1 MVLRREVHEA
11 IEKIVPSE
19 YVKYGEPM
27 KKHTTF
33 RIGGEAACVI
43 WVENEKQL
51 AALFRLCKEEAIP
64 YLVMGNG
71 SNLLFSDEGFDG
83 IIFLIG
89 SRMQEIQV
97 EGTRITAKAGA
108 MMSRIASVAKDHSLT
123 GLEFA
128 SGIPGTIGGGVVM
141 NAGAYGGE
149 LKDVIIR
156 VRVMD
161 PDGKARVVDH
171 TQMHFGYRTSLIKE
185 EPLVVLEV
193 EMELAQGNQAEIQEK
208 MEELAAKRKEKQPL
222 EYPSA
227 GSTFKRPEGYFA
239 GALIQEAGL
248 RGYSIGDAQVSE
260 KHCGFVINRGNASC
274 EDVKKLMQH
283 VIKVVEEKNGVTL
296 EPEVILVSR

>member
-1 MVLRREVHEA
+1 MIVHEQ
-11 IEKIVPSE
+11 IERIVPSE

-43 WVENEKQL
+43 WVENELQL
-51 AALFRLCKEEAIP
+51 AQLFALCKEEQIP

-71 SNLLFSDEGFDG
+71 SNLLFSDEGFAG
-83 IIFLIG
+83 IILIIG
-89 SRMQEIQV
+89 SRMQEIV
-97 EGTRITAKAGA
+97 VKDNIITAKAGA
-108 MMSRIASVAKDHSLT
+108 MMSRIAAVAREHSLT

-149 LKDVIIR
+149 LKDVITR

-161 PDGKARVVDH
+161 VDGTIREVASQD
-171 TQMHFGYRTSLIKE
+171 MHFGYRTSLIKE

-193 EMELAQGNQAEIQEK
+193 EMQLAPGEQTRIQEQ
-208 MEELAAKRKEKQPL
+208 MDELAAKRKEKQPL

-227 GSTFKRPEGYFA
+227 GSTFKRPEGHFA
-239 GALIQEAGL
+239 GALIQDSGL
-248 RGYSIGDAQVSE
+248 RGYRVGDAQVSE
-260 KHCGFVINRGNASC
+260 KHCGFVINRGNATC
-274 EDVKKLMQH
+274 EDVTSLMKH
-283 VIKVVEEKNGVTL
+283 VIQVVEEKYGVTL
-296 EPEVILVSR
+296 EPEVILVGDGR